1 MFRAAARLSVRSVV
15 AMIVW
20 SVSTVVEDAFALCM
34 IIANGKVIWTIRTV
48 VLRATFRMASLVAV
62 VIWSVGTYVSSDWSW
77 RGWWGWRISRLD
89 FQYVTRFTLLR
100 PCTRYLSSSLIPGV
114 HVIKTLAVLIARGA
128 SLIQALASSILAIV
142 LEAYEPV
149 GRRTLIA
156 PSCSIYTS
164 SFDAD
169 GAASS
174 SSFIDGGVDALN
186 GTIFEIS
193 SIRVKAHRVVLLTGE
208 DVVFVLVIYPRDI
221 IWVGMVQV
229 DTGRCSECGGIDK
242 SEGSDNEFHVSDF
255 LIEEERDLCCCAVMQ
270 LYLLLLKDVNVN
282 VLV

>member
-15 AMIVW
+15 ALIVW
-20 SVSTVVEDAFALCM
+20 SVSTVVEAAFALCM
-34 IIANGKVIWTIRTV
+34 IITNGKVWTIRTV

-62 VIWSVGTYVSSDWSW
+62 VIWSVGTYASSDWSW

-89 FQYVTRFTLLR
+89 FQYVARFTLLR
-100 PCTRYLSSSLIPGV
+100 PCTRYLSSSLIAGV
-114 HVIKTLAVLIARGA
+114 HVIKTLAVLIAKGA
-128 SLIQALASSILAIV
+128 GLIQALASSTLAIV

-186 GTIFEIS
+186 GTIFELS
-193 SIRVKAHRVVLLTGE
+193 SIRVNAHRVVLLTGE

-229 DTGRCSECGGIDK
+229 AACVRTGRCSECGGIDK
-242 SEGSDNEFHVSDF
+242 SEGSDNEFHLFEF
-255 LIEEERDLCCCAVMQ
+255 LIAE
-270 LYLLLLKDVNVN
+270 LKVRNGE
-282 VLV
+282 